1 MRLLFIEDAIEGI
14 TGIMIEFLAS
24 LPEGGTSAENDDPG
38 DKDLG
43 PLPGEKVVHGDR
55 LTLKRLE
62 KYGIIAR
69 VLELQLDNKE
79 INVAA
84 FVRLNP
90 LEPDSSKNLK

>member
-1 MRLLFIEDAIEGI
+1 M
-14 TGIMIEFLAS
+14 
-24 LPEGGTSAENDDPG
+24 
-38 DKDLG
+38 
-43 PLPGEKVVHGDR
+43 HGDR

-84 FVRLNP
+84 FVRLNL
-90 LEPDSSKNLK
+90 LEPDSPKKLEQSIANSKRRSLLFQSYHNKISLTISFYISSFLRMIKLIN